1 MTSNIK
7 RYLEYQLR
15 WQFSG
20 VFMMVPMYYIKDMGL
35 QLWLNIMIVQ
45 LLGACV
51 FWKLDKWIFSHK
63 IEEVTYGSKST

>member
-1 MTSNIK
+1 
-7 RYLEYQLR
+7 
-15 WQFSG
+15 
-20 VFMMVPMYYIKDMGL
+20 MMVPMYYIKDMGL